1 MSWLEG
7 YDLFRSSGRESVF
20 ISQSQ
25 EAAHIPCLVALCHS
39 ELCFSC
45 HISISDSGSLA
56 FLSEGPCDYTEPDQM
71 IRDNLPISRALI
83 TSAKSLLSCEVTS
96 SQVPR
101 IETWTSLGA
110 IVSHIPGSNN
120 ILESVILDPQIAPC
134 FWVVLAPYFCWN
146 CGNEM
151 VLQSF

>member
-1 MSWLEG
+1 MIFSGAPEEN
-7 YDLFRSSGRESVF
+7 LFSFSRAKKLPIFFALWPCVTPSCASVV
-20 ISQSQ
+20 IS
-25 EAAHIPCLVALCHS
+25 PPLTL
-39 ELCFSC
+39 
-45 HISISDSGSLA
+45 DSLA

-101 IETWTSLGA
+101 VETWTSLGA
-110 IVSHIPGSNN
+110 IVLHIPGNNN